1 MCDCFDKQP
10 GRLKY
15 VYELRIVESTIYM
28 DILYRVTLTG
38 CMNQSNN
45 LVFSNTDTE
54 SKTSMVFQSW
64 VKTSLQYGH
73 CNS

>member
-15 VYELRIVESTIYM
+15 VYELRIVESTIHM
-28 DILYRVTLTG
+28 DILTG

-54 SKTSMVFQSW
+54 SKTSMVYQCL
-64 VKTSLQYGH
+64 VKNSLQYGH
-73 CNS
+73 CN

>member
-1 MCDCFDKQP
+1 VCDCFDKQP

-15 VYELRIVESTIYM
+15 VYELRIVESTIHM
-28 DILYRVTLTG
+28 DILTG